1 MVRCITKARINIQL
15 VITGLL
21 RSTRER
27 TVIKLPVLD
36 KVFDLTDALLF
47 IVDSVPVENLRATLF
62 SEILFAPTETEQAQ
76 I

>member
-1 MVRCITKARINIQL
+1 VHNE
-15 VITGLL
+15 
-21 RSTRER
+21 RENQYTACNHWLIALNQGKK

-62 SEILFAPTETEQAQ
+62 SEILLAPTETEQVQ